1 METSHANKTLKEI
14 RNKEK
19 SFQITSNKNNLFE
32 VILINEEPHLLIK
45 ASFNSSIQIINFEEK
60 FSLETIKKNPFFNY
74 YESIDEILEELFSL
88 IENKKVSL
96 TEENKQIS
104 LVFELPI
111 HKIKEL
117 KLSVKEKG
125 KSDQEKIEEL
135 YDIVL
140 NLKKENSLL
149 KEENIN
155 IKKIL
160 ENNEKMIKEL
170 IKRIEIDENKINT
183 IEKENKKVLEEK
195 AKDQKLKDID
205 SNILTNYENF
215 ELINKR
221 LKNSEILKEK
231 KINYKLLYRASRDGD
246 EDKKFHEK
254 CDNKRQILAV
264 FKTTKGLIF
273 GGYTEVGYKG
283 NGNYII
289 DNKAFFFSCD
299 LKKIYNVKT
308 DKTAIYDHI
317 NYGPIFGNS
326 NTIICVYD
334 KMFDCN
340 CCTCDINSNCF
351 EGFNSDYEI
360 NNGESNF
367 YLQEIEVFQIL
378 FK

>member
-45 ASFNSSIQIINFEEK
+45 ASFNSSIQIINFEER

-88 IENKKVSL
+88 IENKKVSII
-96 TEENKQIS
+96 EENKQVN
-104 LVFELPI
+104 LVFGLPI

-117 KLSVKEKG
+117 KFLIKEKG
-125 KSDQEKIEEL
+125 KSDKEKIEEL

-149 KEENIN
+149 KEENKNNKKLIEDLIKRMEINENKIN
-155 IKKIL
+155 IIENENKKIL
-160 ENNEKMIKEL
+160 EEK
-170 IKRIEIDENKINT
+170 
-183 IEKENKKVLEEK
+183 V
-195 AKDQKLKDID
+195 KDLKLKEID
-205 SNILTNYENF
+205 SNILTNYENL

-221 LKNSEILKEK
+221 LKNSEILKNK
-231 KINYKLLYRASRDGD
+231 KIDYKLLYRASRDGD
-246 EDKKFHEK
+246 EAKKFHEK
-254 CDNKRQILAV
+254 CDNKRQVLAV

-283 NGNYII
+283 KGGAII

-299 LKKIYNVKT
+299 LKKIYNIKT
-308 DKTAIYDHI
+308 DKTAIFDHI
-317 NYGPIFGNS
+317 DYGPTFGN
-326 NTIICVYD
+326 NTTIICVLN
-334 KMFDCN
+334 KMFDYN
-340 CCTCDINSNCF
+340 CCTCDIKSNCF

-378 FK
+378 FQ